1 MLRSKLAPSFDEPL
15 EMLEACHERIEAQ
28 LHTLERLPA
37 HLARHGADAA
47 AQEAARA
54 VMRYF
59 DTAGVHHH
67 EDEERDLFPALRAA
81 AARAGR
87 GEVAAAIDA
96 LEGEHAA
103 MRVLYERLRAGLEAL
118 CAGSAGLREKAA
130 AEFAR
135 LYRRHMRTEAQ
146 LVFPFARE
154 ILGEQARAA
163 LGGSMAARRGA
174 SKLE

>member
-1 MLRSKLAPSFDEPL
+1 MLRSKPAPSFDEPL

-28 LHTLERLPA
+28 LRTLERLPE

-67 EDEERDLFPALRAA
+67 EDEERDLFPVLRAA

-87 GEVAAAIDA
+87 RDVGAGMDE
-96 LEGEHAA
+96 LEREHES
-103 MRVLYERLRAGLEAL
+103 MRGLYQRLRAQLENLSARSAAL
-118 CAGSAGLREKAA
+118 LEDEAA
-130 AEFAR
+130 KFAR
-135 LYRRHMRTEAQ
+135 LYRRHMHTEAE
-146 LVFPFARE
+146 LIFPFARE
-154 ILGEQARAA
+154 TLGQETRVA
-163 LGGSMAARRGA
+163 LGSRMAARRGV
-174 SKLE
+174 SKLK